1 MRIGDVAHPERAG
14 SGKPLDG
21 VRVLAAEQMQAL
33 PYATQL
39 MAHLGADVVKVEH
52 PVHGESGRGAT
63 PSLTDVDGREVGAT
77 FLRNNLGK
85 RSIGL
90 DLKTEEGVEL
100 FRRLVPHFDVVCENF
115 KAGTMERL
123 GLGHEALLGIDP
135 RIIVVSVTGFGVRD
149 DSPYRSWPA
158 YAPIPEA
165 MAGFY
170 EMNRTGDE
178 PPEPL
183 VAGALGDIGSAL
195 VAVIGT
201 LAALRHRDRTG
212 EGQHVDVAMFDTMVA
227 MADLVPF
234 MWSMGAAPFRQ
245 GGGGQGIIA
254 GYRASDGWFVLEVV
268 REHQFDR
275 LAEVIGKPE
284 WRDDLRFATRQGWDD
299 HGDEIRSAVES
310 WASGRTKQ
318 EACFEL
324 CAAGVAAGP
333 SNTAADV
340 AADPHVATRN
350 MILEV
355 DRPDSDDPMLV
366 VGNPVKM
373 SNVAEGPLRRF
384 PSLGEHTY
392 EVLDDMLGLTE
403 TDLDALAER
412 GVISPAMATT
422 NEGRN

>member
-123 GLGHEALLGIDP
+123 GLGHGALLEIDP
-135 RIIVVSVTGFGVRD
+135 SIIVVSVTGFGVRD

-170 EMNRTGDE
+170 EMNRAADE

-212 EGQHVDVAMFDTMVA
+212 EGQHVDVAMFDAMVA

-275 LAEVIGKPE
+275 LAEVIGRPE
-284 WRDDLRFATRQGWDD
+284 WRDDPRFATRQGWDD
-299 HGDEIRSAVES
+299 HGDEIRSAVEG
-310 WASGRTKQ
+310 WAASRTKRQ
-318 EACFEL
+318 VCSEL

-333 SNTAADV
+333 SNTPADV
-340 AADPHVATRN
+340 AADPHVAARN

-373 SNVAEGPLRRF
+373 SNVAEGPVTRF
-384 PSLGEHTY
+384 PSLGEHTR
-392 EVLDDMLGLTE
+392 EVLVDTLGLTDS
-403 TDLDALAER
+403 DLDTLAER
-412 GVISPAMATT
+412 GVISRAMAAAV
-422 NEGRN
+422 EERN